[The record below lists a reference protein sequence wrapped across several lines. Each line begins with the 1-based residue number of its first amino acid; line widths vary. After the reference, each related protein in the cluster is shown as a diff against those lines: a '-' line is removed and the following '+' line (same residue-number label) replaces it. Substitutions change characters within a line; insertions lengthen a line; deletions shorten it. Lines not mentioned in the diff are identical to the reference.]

1 MATATQTLSIEP
13 GAVAGLEFIPSPY
26 SSIPETFFKPSMLE
40 PTWLLEGLSALA
52 WSSPFQLSPSHTG
65 LAVGYSVGYSSPPQ
79 LSPVHAVGSGE
90 GFFVGFFVGSFEGTG
105 VGAGVGTGV
114 GSGLGARVGNG
125 VGSAVGTGVGA
136 GVGSVVVCSS
146 PPQLSPFQTGLE
158 VGSSV
163 G

>member
-90 GFFVGFFVGSFEGTG
+90 GFFVGFFVGFFEGAG
-105 VGAGVGTGV
+105 VGAGVGTE
-114 GSGLGARVGNG
+114 VGNG
-125 VGSAVGTGVGA
+125 VGSAVGTGVGAGVGA